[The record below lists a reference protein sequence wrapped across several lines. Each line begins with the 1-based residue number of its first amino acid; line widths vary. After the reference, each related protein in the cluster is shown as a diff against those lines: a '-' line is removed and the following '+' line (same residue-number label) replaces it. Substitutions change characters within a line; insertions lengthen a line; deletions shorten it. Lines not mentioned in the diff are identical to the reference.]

1 MLIRG
6 ARRVKRATLRIV
18 TLPEKPLK
26 PSRSETFPY
35 REQVFVYGG
44 VPTVYFDSGPRRTGE
59 RPAGTIVFVH
69 GLGANLTHFEYVA
82 PPLEEDG
89 YRVCG
94 LDLPGFGVSGK
105 PHREYTI
112 EYLSGALL
120 ALLDHLGVDRA
131 IACGH
136 SLGGLVCAD
145 AALRAPERIERLVLI
160 SSAGLFKMP
169 LPMRMA
175 ARTIM
180 RQGLLAPAL
189 ERNARRLL
197 DLVFSEKNERT
208 ERFIEQST
216 TRPDARFVVDLA
228 RVMASAKRD
237 LTSRHLLDQVGELKL
252 PTLVI
257 WGGRDRLLPFTQV
270 PRWASRL
277 PDGELE
283 VIERCGHMSIIED
296 PERVLT
302 SMRAFLRRSST
313 SSPGIISQAS

>member
-1 MLIRG
+1 MLVSRSP
-6 ARRVKRATLRIV
+6 AVKRATLGVV
-18 TLPEKPLK
+18 TLREKTLK
-26 PSRSETFPY
+26 PSRSESFPY
-35 REQVFVYGG
+35 AERVFLYGG
-44 VPTVYFDSGPRRTGE
+44 VPTVYFDSGPSTG
-59 RPAGTIVFVH
+59 RAGAILFVH
-69 GLGANLTHFEYVA
+69 GLGANLTHFEYIA
-82 PPLEEDG
+82 PPLERDG
-89 YRVCG
+89 FRVCG

-112 EYLSGALL
+112 EYLAGAVL
-120 ALLDHLGVDRA
+120 ALLDHLGLPRA
-131 IACGH
+131 VLCGH

-145 AALRAPERIERLVLI
+145 VALRAPERVSKLVLI

-169 LPMRMA
+169 LPMRVA

-197 DLVFSEKNERT
+197 DLVFSERNERT

-228 RVMASAKRD
+228 RVMSSAKRD
-237 LTSRHLLDQVGELKL
+237 LTSRHLLDEVRRLKM
-252 PTLVI
+252 PTLVL
-257 WGGRDRLLPFTQV
+257 WGGRDRLLPFSQV
-270 PRWASRL
+270 PKWASRL

-296 PERVLT
+296 PQRVLAR
-302 SMRAFLRRSST
+302 MRVFLQKSSA
-313 SSPGIISQAS
+313 SSPGIISRAS